1 MATVQIDNFQTV
13 KRDLTDLIT
22 NISPTKTPV
31 LTMLGKNSR
40 KAINTIVET
49 MQDSLAAAAENA
61 HVDGSTFQE
70 VEHVPPGVTQGYVQT
85 FLKNIIV
92 PDTLQDVQIQGM
104 KKAYQYFSKKAM
116 KEIALDMEKALISQ
130 SPQGPA
136 QPRKLT
142 GMTAAITTNVLDAA
156 GAAPLTE
163 EMFNDLLQAIWDEGG
178 DPGVVLVNS
187 AQKRV
192 ISNFTGG
199 TVRNLEAK
207 DRTMFMGIDRLVTD
221 FGDVDV
227 VLTRYLPHSEVL
239 AIDPSLWELAWL
251 KRAQHTPLGK
261 DGDRTRGQIVARL
274 ALGCRE
280 EKGNAYYKGL
290 TF

>member
-1 MATVQIDNFQTV
+1 MAMVQVDNFSTV

-49 MQDSLAAAAENA
+49 MQDSLADAAENA
-61 HVDGSTFQE
+61 HVDGSNFVE
-70 VEHVPPGVTQGYVQT
+70 VEHTPPSVTQSYAQN
-85 FLKNIIV
+85 FIKNIIV
-92 PDTLQDVQIQGM
+92 PDTLQDVQTYGM

-116 KEIALDMEKALISQ
+116 KELALDMEMALISQ

-142 GMTAAITTNVLDAA
+142 GMTSAITTNVLDAA
-156 GAAPLTE
+156 GASPLTE
-163 EMFNDLLQAIWDEGG
+163 EMFNDLLQAAWDQGSE
-178 DPGVVLVNS
+178 PSVVLVNS

-199 TVRNLEAK
+199 TVKNLDAK
-207 DRTMFMGIDRLVTD
+207 DKKLFMGVDWLDTD
-221 FGDVDV
+221 FGEVKV
-227 VLTRYLPHSEVL
+227 VLTRYLAQSEVL
-239 AIDPSLWELAWL
+239 AIDPNLWELAWL
-251 KRAQHTPLGK
+251 KRAKHNPLGK
-261 DGDRTRGQIVARL
+261 MGDNTRGQIVARL

-290 TF
+290 TH